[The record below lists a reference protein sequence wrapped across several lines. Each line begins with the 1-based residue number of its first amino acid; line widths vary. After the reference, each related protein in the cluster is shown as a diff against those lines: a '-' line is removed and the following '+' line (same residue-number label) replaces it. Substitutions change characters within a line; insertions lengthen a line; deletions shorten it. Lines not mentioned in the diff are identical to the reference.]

1 VWREEGDWLAF
12 WVVEEGRKGVVG
24 AARLVK
30 GLGGRQVG
38 SSGRVQGLER

>member
-1 VWREEGDWLAF
+1 MWREEGDWLAF
-12 WVVEEGRKGVVG
+12 WVVEEGRKGVLG

-38 SSGRVQGLER
+38 SRGSRGR